1 MVMIGRYDMSR
12 ERWVTDLSAQPGA
25 KKRPHAVAKREGLS
39 LNLGCGGG
47 GGVMGGLVFF
57 IFIFSLYEMTNSERM
72 EIMKPSS
79 TKSSNRLL
87 CSMADLDFP
96 LAGR

>member
-1 MVMIGRYDMSR
+1 MR
-12 ERWVTDLSAQPGA
+12 
-25 KKRPHAVAKREGLS
+25 
-39 LNLGCGGG
+39 GG
-47 GGVMGGLVFF
+47 MGGLVFF